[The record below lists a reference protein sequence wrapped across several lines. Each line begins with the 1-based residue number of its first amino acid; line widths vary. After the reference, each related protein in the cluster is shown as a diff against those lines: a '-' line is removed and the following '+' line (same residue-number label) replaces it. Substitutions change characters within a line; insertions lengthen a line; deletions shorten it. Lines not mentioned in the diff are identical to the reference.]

1 MPLPTD
7 DTPHGAPTRREAD
20 HRADAAVGSVDFI
33 RRHGLWTDEQH
44 AAAEEIVARVAAEDL
59 RAVRVN
65 TADPHGKLRGKTV
78 LAPLVGAVLRNG
90 IDFVTAPFYF
100 DTADGIVY
108 NPFVAGGGLGDPRLN
123 GFPDVVMV
131 PDPLTFTTLPWAP
144 RTGWCLGATYFND
157 GTPVPF
163 DGRHHLR
170 RQLDAL
176 QQRFGLGYL
185 VGLEVEFYLT
195 RLVDVPLAL
204 DTLGGPGN
212 PAAPPQVTPIA
223 PGYAYQSEDHQDQ
236 IDGVLAALAD
246 NLMGAGLPL
255 RTMEDEWGPGQ
266 CEFTFSPLP
275 GLAAADAMLL
285 FRSATKQVARRLG
298 LHATFMCRPGLP
310 SFYASGWHLHQSLV
324 DAGGAN
330 TFATPPG
337 SDQVLSATGHRFVA
351 GLLEHADAASVFT
364 TPTLNGYRRRT
375 PFSLAPDRSTWG
387 VDNRAAMLR
396 VQGAPGDP
404 STHVENR
411 VGEPAANPYLFLTSQ
426 LIAGMDGLTRELDPG
441 EPEAT
446 PYAAE
451 HRPLL
456 PKTLM
461 EAVEAL
467 RGSALYRGALGDDV
481 VDWLLGL
488 KDFEIK
494 RFTEAEGTWD
504 PENVSDW
511 EHREYFA
518 QY

>member
-1 MPLPTD
+1 MALSIDEPAD
-7 DTPHGAPTRREAD
+7 GAA
-20 HRADAAVGSVDFI
+20 HHVADAAIGNVDFI
-33 RRHGLWTDEQH
+33 RRHGLWTAEQH
-44 AAAEEIVARVAAEDL
+44 AAADEIAARVVAEDL
-59 RAVRVN
+59 RTVRVCA
-65 TADPHGKLRGKTV
+65 ADPHGKLRGKTV
-78 LAPLVGAVLRNG
+78 LAPLVGPLLRNG

-108 NPFVAGGGLGDPRLN
+108 NPFVAGGGLDDPRLN
-123 GFPDVVMV
+123 GFPDVVLV

-144 RTGWCLGATYFND
+144 RTGWCLASFYYND
-157 GTPVPF
+157 GGPMPF
-163 DGRHHLR
+163 DGRHQLR

-195 RLVDVPLAL
+195 RLVDAPLAL
-204 DTLGGPGN
+204 DSLGGPGS
-212 PAAPPQVTPIA
+212 PGAPPQVTALA
-223 PGYAYQSEDHQDQ
+223 PGYAYQSDDHQDQ
-236 IDGVLAALAD
+236 IEAVLAVLAD

-310 SFYASGWHLHQSLV
+310 SYYASGWHLHQSLV

-330 TFATPPG
+330 TFATTPG
-337 SDQVLSATGHRFVA
+337 SGEVLSPIGRRFVA

-387 VDNRAAMLR
+387 VDNRAAMVR

-411 VGEPAANPYLFLTSQ
+411 IGEPAANPYFFLASQ
-426 LIAGMDGLTRELDPG
+426 LVAGMDGMARELDPG
-441 EPEAT
+441 EPEIA

-461 EAVEAL
+461 DAVAL
-467 RGSALYRGALGDDV
+467 LRDSTLYRDALGDGF

-494 RFTEAEGTWD
+494 RFTEAEGAWD

>member
-1 MPLPTD
+1 MT
-7 DTPHGAPTRREAD
+7 TSTNSAAPTTAERD
-20 HRADAAVGSVDFI
+20 ADASIGAVDFI
-33 RRHGLWTDEQH
+33 REHGLWTPEQH
-44 AAAEEIVARVAAEDL
+44 AAAEEVAARVVAEDL
-59 RAVRVN
+59 RSVRVC
-65 TADPHGKLRGKTV
+65 TGDPHGKLRGKTV
-78 LAPLVGAVLRNG
+78 LAPLVGPLLRNG

-123 GFPDVVMV
+123 GFPDVVLV

-144 RTGWCLGATYFND
+144 RTGWCLGSVYYND

-163 DGRHHLR
+163 DGRHQLR

-185 VGLEVEFYLT
+185 VGLEVEFYLA
-195 RLVDVPLAL
+195 RLVDAPLAL
-204 DTLGGPGN
+204 DSLGGPGT
-212 PAAPPQVTPIA
+212 PGAPPQVTALA
-223 PGYAYQSEDHQDQ
+223 PGYAYQSDDHQDQ
-236 IDGVLAALAD
+236 IEAVLAVLAD

-266 CEFTFSPLP
+266 CEFTFSPMP
-275 GLAAADAMLL
+275 GLGAADAMLL
-285 FRSATKQVARRLG
+285 FRSATKQIARRLG

-324 DAGGAN
+324 DASGVN
-330 TFATPPG
+330 VFATPAG
-337 SDQVLSATGHRFVA
+337 SGEVLSPIGRRFVA
-351 GLLEHADAASVFT
+351 GLLEHAGSASVFT

-387 VDNRAAMLR
+387 VDNRAAMVR
-396 VQGAPGDP
+396 VQGAPGDV

-411 VGEPAANPYLFLTSQ
+411 VGEPAANPYFFLASQ
-426 LIAGMDGLTRELDPG
+426 LIAGMDGMARELDPG
-441 EPEAT
+441 EPEIE

-461 EAVEAL
+461 DAVPLL
-467 RGSALYRGALGDDV
+467 RDSRLYRDALGDEF

-488 KDFEIK
+488 KEFEIK
-494 RFTEAEGTWD
+494 RFTEAEGAWD
-504 PENVSDW
+504 PENVSEW

>member
-1 MPLPTD
+1 MTITVPPSRAQRD
-7 DTPHGAPTRREAD
+7 
-20 HRADAAVGSVDFI
+20 ADAALGTTDFI
-33 RRHGLWTDEQH
+33 RRHGLWTPEQE
-44 AAAEEIVARVAAEDL
+44 AAAEAVLERVTAEDL
-59 RAVRVN
+59 RTVRIA

-78 LAPLVGAVLRNG
+78 LAPLVGSLLRNG
-90 IDFVTAPFYF
+90 IDFATALYYF

-108 NPFVAGGGLGDPRLN
+108 NPFVAGGGLGDHKLN
-123 GFPDVVMV
+123 GFPDVVLV

-144 RTGWCLGATYFND
+144 RTGFCLGSVYFND

-163 DGRHHLR
+163 DGRHQLK
-170 RQLDAL
+170 RQLDL
-176 QQRFGLGYL
+176 LEQRYGLGYL

-195 RLVDVPLAL
+195 RLVDAPLAL
-204 DTLGGPGN
+204 DALGGPGQ
-212 PAAPPQVTPIA
+212 PMAPPQVTPLA
-223 PGYAYQSEDHQDQ
+223 GGYAYQSDDHQDQ
-236 IDGVLAALAD
+236 IEGVLAALAD
-246 NLMGAGLPL
+246 NLMGVGLPL

-285 FRSATKQVARRLG
+285 FRAATKQVARRMG

-310 SFYASGWHLHQSLV
+310 SFYGSGWHLHQSLV
-324 DAGGAN
+324 DANGDN
-330 TFATPPG
+330 VFATPAE
-337 SDQVLSATGHRFVA
+337 SDEILSTTGRAFVA
-351 GLLEHADAASVFT
+351 GILEQAGPASVFT

-375 PFSLAPDRSTWG
+375 PFSLAPDRATWG
-387 VDNRAAMLR
+387 IDNRAAMLR
-396 VQGAPGDP
+396 VQGAPGDS

-411 VGEPAANPYLFLTSQ
+411 IGEPAANPYLFMASQ
-426 LIAGMDGLTRELDPG
+426 LIAGMDGLARGLDPG
-441 EPEAT
+441 EPEIA

-451 HRPLL
+451 HCPLL

-461 EAVEAL
+461 EAVEL
-467 RGSALYRGALGDDV
+467 TRTSPLYREAFGDGF

-494 RFTEAEGTWD
+494 RFLEAEKEWD
-504 PENVSDW
+504 PENVSEW